1 MLLEIEDV
9 RDVRPA
15 PGVDRL
21 VRIADHRQAA
31 MRLRDRARDHEL
43 RVVGVLVFVDE
54 HVPIALLQL
63 LAHRRILADQPCHPQ
78 EEIVEVDR
86 IALGELGFIGAVDL
100 RERTTREVAGL
111 RRVGRSIEELVL
123 GIADA
128 REHQRRGPVLGVESS
143 RGDRSFRR
151 IARIVGVEDREA
163 RRERRAVA
171 RGGCGARSVSTQ
183 ERGTEGV
190 ERADLQAART
200 RELRIEINP
209 QNGAIRAMAK
219 LIVADKV
226 TNPHDEILLSKA
238 RAIKSDA
245 QPGEEIE
252 VEVTPRDFGRIAAQA
267 ARQAINQR
275 LRQIERE
282 MIYDEFK
289 DRAGEIVT
297 GTVRRFERSDVI
309 VDLGKFEGVMP
320 SRERVLTEEY
330 NVGDRLRAYVV
341 AVESGNRG
349 PEIILSRSHPNFV
362 RRLFE
367 LEVSE
372 IADRTVELK
381 VLAREAGFRTKVAV
395 HSADPKVD
403 PVGACVGMRGAR
415 VKNIVRELNNEKVDI
430 IRWDADPLKFV
441 SAALK
446 PANIKSITADEAK
459 KTIQVLVPKE
469 DLSVAIGRKGQ
480 NARLTAKMCGWE
492 VDIQEDKREEKALKH
507 KTDEAA
513 HSLAGILGISEED
526 ALKLTAGGMNSIEVI
541 QLAGAEDIADALGSD
556 IETGQRILEAAQAT
570 QKTPAA

>member
-1 MLLEIEDV
+1 MNSELITMLDLLEREKGIK
-9 RDVRPA
+9 RDV
-15 PGVDRL
+15 L
-21 VRIADHRQAA
+21 VEAISTS
-31 MRLRDRARDHEL
+31 
-43 RVVGVLVFVDE
+43 
-54 HVPIALLQL
+54 
-63 LAHRRILADQPCHPQ
+63 ILA
-78 EEIVEVDR
+78 
-86 IALGELGFIGAVDL
+86 A
-100 RERTTREVAGL
+100 
-111 RRVGRSIEELVL
+111 SKK
-123 GIADA
+123 
-128 REHQRRGPVLGVESS
+128 
-143 RGDRSFRR
+143 SFTS
-151 IARIVGVEDREA
+151 G
-163 RRERRAVA
+163 
-171 RGGCGARSVSTQ
+171 
-183 ERGTEGV
+183 
-190 ERADLQAART
+190 T

-209 QNGAIRAMAK
+209 QSGAIRAMAK
-219 LIVADKV
+219 LIVAEKISSA
-226 TNPHDEILLSKA
+226 HDEILLSKA
-238 RAIKSDA
+238 RAIKADA

-446 PANIKSITADEAK
+446 PANIKSITADEGK
-459 KTIQVLVPKE
+459 KIIQVLVPKE
-469 DLSVAIGRKGQ
+469 DLSIAIGRKGQ

-513 HSLAGILGISEED
+513 HSLAEILGISEEE

-541 QLAGAEDIADALGSD
+541 QLAGAEDIAEALASD
-556 IETGQRILEAAQAT
+556 IETGQRILAAAQAT